1 MPLWFMRH
9 GQTNYNLQG
18 LCNDDPRRDVHLSET
33 GRTQAQQTAEALRD
47 TPLEQILV
55 SPLPR
60 TRQTAEIVN
69 QYHRVPVRICPELND
84 IRSGFDGRPVAAY
97 FAAIGTDPLHIRPPG
112 GESRLEHYQRITRL
126 LLDLQQQKVDN
137 FLIVAHEET
146 LRAAH
151 VWFHR
156 LAPQQLLA
164 VDFHNGEVLE
174 FSWP

>member
-1 MPLWFMRH
+1 MSLWFMRH

-18 LCNDDPRRDVHLSET
+18 LCNDDPGRDVHLSEN
-33 GRTQAQQTAEALRD
+33 GLKQAQQAADALRD
-47 TPLEQILV
+47 RPFTHILV
-55 SPLPR
+55 SQLPR

-69 QYHRVPVRICPELND
+69 RHHRVPVRVCPELND
-84 IRSGFDGRPVAAY
+84 IRSGFDGQPVAAY
-97 FAAIGTDPLHIRPPG
+97 FAAIAADPLHVRPPG
-112 GESRLEHYQRITRL
+112 GESRLEHHRRISRM
-126 LLDLQQQKVDN
+126 LLDLQQQNVDN

-156 LAPQQLLA
+156 QAPQQLLE
-164 VDFHNGEVLE
+164 VDFRNCEVLE